1 MTNYKK
7 VAVSLRKITSDKS
20 ITRIIPG
27 ITTNIF
33 FANSSRIIMPKYA
46 GKHHKRLSPVRYDA
60 KVTIASPGIHLT
72 GLVNIL
78 FILGSLKH

>member
-1 MTNYKK
+1 
-7 VAVSLRKITSDKS
+7 
-20 ITRIIPG
+20 
-27 ITTNIF
+27 
-33 FANSSRIIMPKYA
+33 MPKYA